1 VLFRSQWSEKNFDGD
16 GDDPDGSYSVN
27 GNGELE
33 VTAAG
38 SNLWGGP
45 NSYYYL
51 YQTYDGDYDARLR
64 VIEEPA
70 QSNWSKIGIHIAERV
85 DDSRTRWVM
94 NMATHN
100 SEPAAEQAAYRSS
113 WGGDPSTTS
122 DSDNHQIDL
131 PSWLRIVR
139 TGNRYEFY
147 RTNVADPTHED
158 DWIHQ
163 GGRTMP
169 VALNYLGIASASY
182 EAGDYGTG
190 IVDDFEVCEP
200 TGYQD
205 ATPPTDLAHIPGSVQ
220 CEEILYVP
228 GFEGNPE
235 TVFEY
240 WNTGRAGTYDRGS
253 EAFYR
258 GSFSMRLHASLGAAP
273 CSDSNSYLDP
283 YLYQTVSIPTEV
295 YSISTLAVTGH
306 YLVQGSHLP
315 CSFPNSPD
323 GDDKLLFNFKETDGT
338 TVYTGTILT
347 GGVVSNTW
355 STETLSPTDSV
366 DLSYYQ
372 EEEVILQ
379 WRGTHDGD
387 FDGTFFYLDELS
399 AEVCTAW
406 PIPEHVSGMAA
417 IGGRATTRSMS
428 GKTIAVVGADVWA
441 YLRGSTQSYHT
452 RTLQDGSF
460 HFYNVPPGEYVI
472 YAEGLWGGEGIRYA
486 TVSLNVTA
494 DEIRD
499 DLTLFL
505 E

>member
-1 VLFRSQWSEKNFDGD
+1 
-16 GDDPDGSYSVN
+16 
-27 GNGELE
+27 
-33 VTAAG
+33 
-38 SNLWGGP
+38 
-45 NSYYYL
+45 
-51 YQTYDGDYDARLR
+51 
-64 VIEEPA
+64 
-70 QSNWSKIGIHIAERV
+70 
-85 DDSRTRWVM
+85 M
-94 NMATHN
+94 
-100 SEPAAEQAAYRSS
+100 
-113 WGGDPSTTS
+113 
-122 DSDNHQIDL
+122 
-131 PSWLRIVR
+131 
-139 TGNRYEFY
+139 
-147 RTNVADPTHED
+147 
-158 DWIHQ
+158 
-163 GGRTMP
+163 
-169 VALNYLGIASASY
+169 
-182 EAGDYGTG
+182 
-190 IVDDFEVCEP
+190 DDFEVCEP

-273 CSDSNSYLDP
+273 CSDPNSYLDP
-283 YLYQTVSIPTEV
+283 YLYQTVNIPTDV